1 MNIKK
6 SKLVSILKNNIIILQ
21 LYNHF
26 KKDEVFF
33 DLVKQ
38 GDLEYT
44 GAISVNDGY
53 RESNLLLN
61 IDVSRYNEKFSDINK
76 YEVED
81 MGIII
86 KIHQFEENEEESFL
100 DLTYENMWE
109 ILFLNCTTYEN
120 MDD

>member
-38 GDLEYT
+38 GELEYT

-86 KIHQFEENEEESFL
+86 KIHQFEDDEEESFL

-120 MDD
+120 IDD